1 MAIKKIERSDFP
13 FQNTSLSN
21 LVREKWKDFPG
32 YEGYY
37 KISNYGRIK
46 TLSRETLMNSPAGG
60 VYMSQEKIRKTKME
74 IRLNKT
80 VGENLYTVM
89 ITLSMNGVH
98 KSFSVPRMVYFVFGE
113 KFDLDDR
120 STLISYKDGDGRNTH
135 ISNLSK
141 KSARELKLRT
151 FELGRAI
158 SHLSVLS
165 KPVTQFDA
173 NGHPVQVYRSMYE
186 AGKKTGFRGRN
197 IGNVVNGDT
206 HMYKGFFWKLG
217 KHKRKLKLNSISR
230 KSERANIHR
239 SLMKRLGIQ
248 RLTKKIPPYLNLS
261 TESMVGELWKDVP
274 DYEGLYKISNLG
286 RVKALQK
293 VSSGKQQKWMPE
305 QIQRIQ
311 VDFRTNNKGQ
321 EVPGSTFASM
331 AKDRRK
337 KLVSIPR
344 LVYFLFVK
352 KFDLSD
358 TTWRVYYKDGNSLN
372 VVAANLL
379 LKRGVYSILKSDT

>member
-1 MAIKKIERSDFP
+1 
-13 FQNTSLSN
+13 
-21 LVREKWKDFPG
+21 
-32 YEGYY
+32 
-37 KISNYGRIK
+37 
-46 TLSRETLMNSPAGG
+46 
-60 VYMSQEKIRKTKME
+60 
-74 IRLNKT
+74 
-80 VGENLYTVM
+80 
-89 ITLSMNGVH
+89 
-98 KSFSVPRMVYFVFGE
+98 
-113 KFDLDDR
+113 
-120 STLISYKDGDGRNTH
+120 
-135 ISNLSK
+135 
-141 KSARELKLRT
+141 
-151 FELGRAI
+151 
-158 SHLSVLS
+158 
-165 KPVTQFDA
+165 
-173 NGHPVQVYRSMYE
+173 
-186 AGKKTGFRGRN
+186 
-197 IGNVVNGDT
+197 
-206 HMYKGFFWKLG
+206 
-217 KHKRKLKLNSISR
+217 
-230 KSERANIHR
+230 
-239 SLMKRLGIQ
+239 MKRLGIQ

-311 VDFRTNNKGQ
+311 VDFRPNNKGQ

-331 AKDRRK
+331 AKDGRK